1 MVQEKKGMLKRWNM
15 VLIILTYSLVI
26 FGTFLTRSG
35 VLSSVHAFAESAI
48 GPAFFI
54 FIGVTFVASL
64 ALLISRWDS
73 LKSENKLG
81 SMFSREALFLLNN
94 LLFISILV
102 VCFWGVIFPLISEL
116 ATGQKVTVGPLF
128 YERATAPLWLGLL
141 ILMGVAPLSAYGRS
155 SWKMLGASMWKPMIA
170 SLIVPIILYFQGM
183 QIIGALVGYWIA
195 SFVLFVTVYEFWR
208 GAMARR
214 RRHGENLPTALAHL
228 AGRNRRRYGGYII
241 HLGVVL
247 MAFGIIGIEIFQS
260 ETQAT
265 LAQGEQLTLGRY
277 VMTYDSLSQF
287 DTQDGRN
294 VARAV
299 VTVYEDGEFVGKLY
313 PRRDFYYA
321 SQQPMTI
328 PGVRSTLEDD
338 FYVLLVGWE
347 PIAQAGATFKVYHNP
362 LVNFVWLGGIVFII
376 GTLVAAW
383 PDQERD
389 SLRIRTS
396 AKSSAAQA

>member
-1 MVQEKKGMLKRWNM
+1 
-15 VLIILTYSLVI
+15 
-26 FGTFLTRSG
+26 
-35 VLSSVHAFAESAI
+35 
-48 GPAFFI
+48 
-54 FIGVTFVASL
+54 
-64 ALLISRWDS
+64 
-73 LKSENKLG
+73 
-81 SMFSREALFLLNN
+81 
-94 LLFISILV
+94 
-102 VCFWGVIFPLISEL
+102 
-116 ATGQKVTVGPLF
+116 
-128 YERATAPLWLGLL
+128 
-141 ILMGVAPLSAYGRS
+141 
-155 SWKMLGASMWKPMIA
+155 
-170 SLIVPIILYFQGM
+170 
-183 QIIGALVGYWIA
+183 
-195 SFVLFVTVYEFWR
+195 
-208 GAMARR
+208 
-214 RRHGENLPTALAHL
+214 
-228 AGRNRRRYGGYII
+228 
-241 HLGVVL
+241 

-265 LAQGEQLTLGRY
+265 LAQGEQLTLDRY

-287 DTQDGRN
+287 DTPDGRN

-321 SQQPMTI
+321 AQQPMTI

-389 SLRIRTS
+389 SLRSRTS
-396 AKSSAAQA
+396 VRSSYAQA

>member
-1 MVQEKKGMLKRWNM
+1 
-15 VLIILTYSLVI
+15 
-26 FGTFLTRSG
+26 
-35 VLSSVHAFAESAI
+35 
-48 GPAFFI
+48 
-54 FIGVTFVASL
+54 
-64 ALLISRWDS
+64 
-73 LKSENKLG
+73 
-81 SMFSREALFLLNN
+81 
-94 LLFISILV
+94 
-102 VCFWGVIFPLISEL
+102 
-116 ATGQKVTVGPLF
+116 
-128 YERATAPLWLGLL
+128 
-141 ILMGVAPLSAYGRS
+141 
-155 SWKMLGASMWKPMIA
+155 MIA
-170 SLIVPIILYFQGM
+170 SLIVPIFLYFQGM

-208 GAMARR
+208 GAMVRR

-265 LAQGEQLTLGRY
+265 LAQGEQLTLDRY

-389 SLRIRTS
+389 SLRILTS